1 MKFTLSSFAV
11 LSIAAAIAHA
21 ADPTLHIFGD
31 SLSDIGTL
39 ETLTLGLV
47 PSDNH
52 WNGRFSS
59 GPVWNEYLAKLLKF
73 NLYNRA
79 IGGSTSDNDHST
91 LIDVLNINIPSTENQ
106 IDFFGFTHPLY
117 YFDGTR
123 SKDIAILEV
132 GANDFFAD
140 KAAIKSGNLTITHF
154 VDRLANTVV
163 EQLEDLRKIGFK
175 NIVLTNLAAIQ
186 HSPMA
191 NAEGIVDMTTK
202 VVTQYNQKIAS
213 QASAWAAKASG
224 VSSFMIS
231 DLGSFVELTIKSP
244 AIIAALGLTDIKTPC
259 LGAGSTN
266 YSLETL
272 IASAMGKETSTGMC
286 SSPSTM
292 YFFDDVHPAERVH
305 RLFGYYSFATIA
317 AKANN
322 TIFELNEANILSL
335 ISKYNL
341 GTPSPKPAA
350 V

>member
-1 MKFTLSSFAV
+1 MKPVLSSFAV
-11 LSIAAAIAHA
+11 LSIAAAIVQA
-21 ADPTLHIFGD
+21 ANPTLYIFGD
-31 SLSDIGTL
+31 SLSDVGTL
-39 ETLTLGLV
+39 KTLTLGLV
-47 PSDNH
+47 PSAPH

-59 GPVWNEYLAKLLKF
+59 GPVWNEYLAKLLNF

-106 IDFFGFTHPLY
+106 IDFFRFVNPLY
-117 YFDGTR
+117 FFDGTR
-123 SKDIAILEV
+123 SKDIAVLEV

-140 KAAIKSGNLTITHF
+140 KAAIKSGNLTTTYF

-186 HSPMA
+186 HTPMA
-191 NAEGIVDMTTK
+191 TAEGIVDLATT
-202 VVTQYNQKIAS
+202 VVTQYNQKIAA

-231 DLGSFVELTIKSP
+231 DLGSFVALTVKSP
-244 AIIAALGLTDIKTPC
+244 AITAALGLTDVTTAC
-259 LGAGSTN
+259 LGAGATD

-272 IASAMGKETSTGMC
+272 IASAMGKASSTGVC
-286 SSPSTM
+286 SSPSTN

-305 RLFGYYSFATIA
+305 RLFGYYSFSTIA
-317 AKANN
+317 AKAQN
-322 TIFELNEANILSL
+322 TTFELNEANILSL

-350 V
+350 I